1 MASPRCSG
9 NGLILAGLIVIVIG
23 LAIVATRT
31 FHIPREWTTVGVG
44 AALLAAGAARRMLRR
59 SDAS

>member
-1 MASPRCSG
+1 MTAPRCSG
-9 NGLILAGLIVIVIG
+9 NGLILAGLIVTLIG

-44 AALLAAGAARRMLRR
+44 LALLAAGAARRLLRGA
-59 SDAS
+59 DAS

>member
-9 NGLILAGLIVIVIG
+9 NGLILAGLIVTLIG

-44 AALLAAGAARRMLRR
+44 LALLAAGAARRALRR
-59 SDAS
+59 PDAS